1 MPTATARPVRQPT
14 KASYGARRSAIPAA
28 SPAQLSKYFA
38 DKLAAELGP
47 PNLKRLLDEGAS
59 QVVVLDVRSR
69 EGFDAGH
76 VPGAAHIPFEELP
89 RRLKE
94 LPKGKS
100 IVTYCWDVTCL
111 LATKAA
117 YVLASKG
124 YRPKELLGGIEEWRK
139 AGFPV
144 EK

>member
-1 MPTATARPVRQPT
+1 MSTATARR
-14 KASYGARRSAIPAA
+14 YAIPAA

-47 PNLKRLLDEGAS
+47 HNLKRLLDEDAS
-59 QVVVLDVRSR
+59 HVVVLDVRSR
-69 EGFDAGH
+69 EGFEAGH
-76 VPGAAHIPFEELP
+76 IPGATHLPFEELP
-89 RRLKE
+89 RRLRE
-94 LPKGKS
+94 LPKGKP
-100 IVTYCWDVTCL
+100 IVTYCWDVTCM

-117 YVLASKG
+117 YVLAAQG

-144 EK
+144 ER

>member
-1 MPTATARPVRQPT
+1 MPTVT
-14 KASYGARRSAIPAA
+14 ARRSAIPSV

-47 PNLKRLLDEGAS
+47 HNLKRLLDEDAS
-59 QVVVLDVRSR
+59 RVVVLDVRSR

-76 VPGAAHIPFEELP
+76 IPGAVHMPFEELP

-94 LPKGKS
+94 LPRDKHV
-100 IVTYCWDVTCL
+100 VTYCWDVTCL
-111 LATKAA
+111 LAAKAA
-117 YVLASKG
+117 YVLASKR

-144 EK
+144 ET

>member
-14 KASYGARRSAIPAA
+14 KASYGARRSASSAPR
-28 SPAQLSKYFA
+28 PAQLSKYFA

-47 PNLKRLLDEGAS
+47 HNLKRLLDEDAS

-76 VPGAAHIPFEELP
+76 IPGAVHMPFEELP

-94 LPKGKS
+94 LPHGKS
-100 IVTYCWDVTCL
+100 IVTCCWDVTCL
-111 LATKAA
+111 LATQAA
-117 YVLASKG
+117 YALASKG
-124 YRPKELLGGIEEWRK
+124 YRSKELLGGIEAWRK

>member
-14 KASYGARRSAIPAA
+14 KASYGARRSAIPVA
-28 SPAQLSKYFA
+28 SPARLAKYFEA
-38 DKLAAELGP
+38 KLAAELGP
-47 PNLKRLLDEGAS
+47 HNLKRLLDEGAS
-59 QVVVLDVRSR
+59 RVVVLDVRSR
-69 EGFDAGH
+69 EGFEAGRI
-76 VPGAAHIPFEELP
+76 PGALHIPFEELP
-89 RRLKE
+89 RRLRE
-94 LPKGKS
+94 LPKGAG
-100 IVTYCWDVTCL
+100 IVTYCWNVTCL

-139 AGFPV
+139 AGFPI